1 MTRVNQARTIERI
14 IEMNRTDVDH
24 GHPGERAGN
33 RLVDQFEPGGLDLRL
48 HHGFVRV
55 VQGLGDARARAGLG

>member
-1 MTRVNQARTIERI
+1 
-14 IEMNRTDVDH
+14 MNRTDVDH